1 MENPRVVIVGA
12 GFAGLYAAKRLKRV
26 PVDVLLIDQN
36 NYHTFQPLLYQVATA
51 MLEPE
56 EIAHSIR
63 GAFHTQKNI
72 DFYKGTVIDVNKEDK
87 IVQLTDGKN
96 FSYDYLILAIGATY
110 NDFGVEGVRENG
122 FFLKSLTEAVN
133 IRSHILEQ
141 FEQAAANQSLI
152 DEGILNFVVVGGGP
166 TGIEMA
172 GALYELFDR
181 VLPKDFT
188 KLDFSK
194 ARVILIEQVSHLL
207 DAYSNSTR
215 DYALRALKKRGIEV
229 HLNTAVIAVHKDAVV
244 LVDDREIPTRTTL
257 WVAGVRAHPLV
268 DVLDV
273 ELTSGYRI
281 KVNADLSIPDNPNVF
296 VIGDMAGALDKK
308 GELLPQ
314 VCPVAIQEGNYVAK
328 QIQRDLLGKPR
339 KYFQYFDKGSMAI
352 IGRNAGIAELSKKL
366 GGLKL
371 HGFLGWGA
379 WLFIHIIY
387 LIGFQNR
394 FLVLSQWAYSYL
406 TFDRKARLI
415 TKMTPS
421 EIEKVNRTG
430 KVT

>member
-1 MENPRVVIVGA
+1 MGKPRVVIVGA

-26 PVDVLLIDQN
+26 SVDVLLIDQN

-63 GAFHTQKNI
+63 GAFHAQKNI
-72 DFYKGTVIDVNKEDK
+72 DFYKGKVIGVNKEDK
-87 IVQLTDGKN
+87 TVQLTDGKE

-110 NDFGVEGVRENG
+110 NDFGVKGVRENG

-141 FEQAAANQSLI
+141 FEQADANQSLI
-152 DEGILNFVVVGGGP
+152 AEGILNFVVVGGGP

-188 KLDFSK
+188 KLDISK
-194 ARVILIEQVSHLL
+194 AKVILIEQVSHLL

-215 DYALRALKKRGIEV
+215 DYALRALKKRGVEV
-229 HLNTAVIAVHKDAVV
+229 HLNTAVIEVRKDAVV
-244 LVDDREIPTRTTL
+244 LVDDREIPTNTTL

-268 DVLDV
+268 DVLNV
-273 ELTSGYRI
+273 ELTRGHRI
-281 KVNADLSIPDNPNVF
+281 KVNADLSIPDNNNIF

-421 EIEKVNRTG
+421 EIEKVNRRG